1 MLQWSY
7 TIEEGD
13 VVMLELTDLA
23 ADKLQNMFLEQGL
36 PEHGLRVFVQ
46 GGGCAGLQYGMA
58 FEGDT
63 REGDTV
69 VEAKGVRLFVD
80 PFSAQYLEGACI
92 DYQDTLTGSGFR
104 VDNPNA
110 TASCACGSSFRAE
123 GEQSVEKT
131 CD

>member
-7 TIEEGD
+7 TGEEGD

-23 ADKLQNMFLEQGL
+23 ASKLQNMFLEQDL

-58 FEGDT
+58 FENAT

-80 PFSAQYLEGACI
+80 PFSAQFLEGACI
-92 DYQDTLTGSGFR
+92 DYQDTLMRSGFR

-110 TASCACGSSFRAE
+110 TASCACGSSFRGE
-123 GEQSVEKT
+123 GEGEVEKT
-131 CD
+131 CA

>member
-7 TIEEGD
+7 TGEEGD
-13 VVMLELTDLA
+13 MVMLELTDLA
-23 ADKLQNMFLEQGL
+23 ASKLQNMFLEQNL
-36 PEHGLRVFVQ
+36 TEHGLRVFVQ

-58 FEGDT
+58 FENAT

-80 PFSAQYLEGACI
+80 PFSAQYLKGACI
-92 DYQDTLTGSGFR
+92 DYQDTLMGSGFR

-110 TASCACGSSFRAE
+110 TASCACGSSFRGE
-123 GEQSVEKT
+123 GEEAVEKP
-131 CD
+131 CQ